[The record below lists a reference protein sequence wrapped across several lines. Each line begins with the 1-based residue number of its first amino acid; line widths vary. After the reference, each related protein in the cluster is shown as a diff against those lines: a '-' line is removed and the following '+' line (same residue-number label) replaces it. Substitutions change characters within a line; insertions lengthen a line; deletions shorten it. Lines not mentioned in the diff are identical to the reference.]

1 MLYILQAEPLAASIR
16 NNPNIKGIKLPTRT
30 GDFIETKLNMFA
42 DDTQLF
48 NKSEESIEETF
59 KTLKLY
65 ENASGAKMNMDKT
78 VGMYLGKWRNKKP
91 KFNKI
96 KWSKRPVK
104 ALGGTTWIWGRLGSN
119 LVRKNK

>member
-1 MLYILQAEPLAASIR
+1 MLTI
-16 NNPNIKGIKLPTRT
+16 
-30 GDFIETKLNMFA
+30 
-42 DDTQLF
+42 LF

-104 ALGGTTWIWGRLGSN
+104 ALGVQHGYGVDFDQIWLE
-119 LVRKNK
+119 KNK